1 MGFLSKIKIY
11 DTRNPHINPHKCADI
26 EIHGRKEMRSEDAID
41 HVTFFVSILDLISFG
56 KEIIKATKL
65 HKSQKIAQDAHA
77 LSE

>member
-1 MGFLSKIKIY
+1 
-11 DTRNPHINPHKCADI
+11 
-26 EIHGRKEMRSEDAID
+26 MRSEDAID